1 MQAMS
6 VRTLML
12 DFGHN
17 LLTRVA
23 LDEAK
28 LFTHLLRFLDILFS
42 NLTGDVILLDT
53 CPNFDPKMR

>member
-23 LDEAK
+23 LREAK
-28 LFTHLLRFLDILFS
+28 LIANFFSFLDILFS
-42 NLTGDVILLDT
+42 NLTGDVILIDT
-53 CPNFDPKMR
+53 CSDFDPKMR